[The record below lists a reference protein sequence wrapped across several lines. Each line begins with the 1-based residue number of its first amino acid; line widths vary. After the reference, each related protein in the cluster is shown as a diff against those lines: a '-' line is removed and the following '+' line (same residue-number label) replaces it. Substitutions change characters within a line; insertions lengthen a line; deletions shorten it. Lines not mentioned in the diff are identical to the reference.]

1 MIARRLPAVVGA
13 LACAFS
19 VALGAYAS
27 HVAAGQSRER
37 LALAALFAFGHGLA
51 LLATASRLSSLATAS
66 KACFVG
72 GIVLFSGSLACAA
85 LLSTTTRMAPF
96 GGTLMI
102 VGWLLLAIDCWKH
115 PGGSDGPV

>member
-1 MIARRLPAVVGA
+1 MSARRLPAVVGA

-27 HVAAGQSRER
+27 HAAAGQSRER
-37 LALAALFAFGHGLA
+37 LAIAALFAFGHGLA
-51 LLATASRLSSLATAS
+51 LLATDSRRSALATAS
-66 KACFVG
+66 KACFMG

-85 LLSTTTRMAPF
+85 LLYTTTRAAPF

-102 VGWLLLAIDCWKH
+102 VGWLLLAIDCWKS
-115 PGGSDGPV
+115 PGGGDGPV